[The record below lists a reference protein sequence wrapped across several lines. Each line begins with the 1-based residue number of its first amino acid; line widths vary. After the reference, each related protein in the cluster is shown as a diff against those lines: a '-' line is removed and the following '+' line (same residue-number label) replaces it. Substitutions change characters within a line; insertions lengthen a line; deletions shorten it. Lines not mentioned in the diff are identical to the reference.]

1 MKKILTFLA
10 MTASILMVSVS
21 CHKNNDDDEEE
32 GGGSTDPRPRRRPSR
47 S

>member
-21 CHKNNDDDEEE
+21 CNKNNGDEDDPD
-32 GGGSTDPRPRRRPSR
+32 GPVSR
-47 S
+47 